1 MWIVN
6 LALRRPYT
14 FVVMAVL
21 IVLLGTAAIRETST
35 DIFPEIDIPVVSVIW
50 TYAGLSAPEMEKRIT
65 VYSEYGMS
73 ANVNNIKHMDSQTLN
88 GVAVIKVYFH
98 PNVKIEVAI
107 SQITAVSQA
116 ILRRM
121 PPGAQPPTI
130 LRFNASSVPVVQLSL
145 SSKTLSE
152 AEIYNFGIFKLRQQ
166 LAIIQGITLPAPYG
180 GKVRQIMVDI
190 DPKALQ
196 AKGLS
201 PVDVNDAIN
210 AQNLTLP
217 TGTAKMGE
225 REYTVSVN
233 SSPDIIRDF
242 NDIPIKTVNGTVI
255 YMHDVASVRD
265 GFAVQQNIVRQN
277 GSRGA
282 LITILKG
289 SGASTLEIVDKV
301 SRAVTGDPRLSAGR
315 SGY

>member
-1 MWIVN
+1 LFEDEEDPYQGESAMWIVK

-21 IVLLGTAAIRETST
+21 IVLMGTFSIQQTPT
-35 DIFPEIDIPVVSVIW
+35 DIFPEIEIPVISVIW
-50 TYAGLSAPEMEKRIT
+50 TYGGLSAAEMEKRIT
-65 VYSEYGMS
+65 TYSEYGMS

-98 PNVKIEVAI
+98 PNVKIEMALAQV
-107 SQITAVSQA
+107 TAVSQA

-121 PPGAQPPTI
+121 PPGALPPTI
-130 LRFNASSVPVVQLSL
+130 LRYNASSVPVVQLSL

-152 AEIYNFGIFKLRQQ
+152 QEIYDFGIFKLRQQ

-201 PVDVNDAIN
+201 PLDINAAIN
-210 AQNLTLP
+210 AQNLTL
-217 TGTAKMGE
+217 
-225 REYTVSVN
+225 TV
-233 SSPDIIRDF
+233 
-242 NDIPIKTVNGTVI
+242 
-255 YMHDVASVRD
+255 
-265 GFAVQQNIVRQN
+265 
-277 GSRGA
+277 
-282 LITILKG
+282 
-289 SGASTLEIVDKV
+289 
-301 SRAVTGDPRLSAGR
+301 
-315 SGY
+315 